1 MEGRR
6 MEKDAVAH
14 RRHRPG
20 PGAPPPGVA
29 PGHLKAA
36 SEIAELQR
44 SQSVGGLHQKGDPPS
59 CIKKP
64 SKELG
69 RPQQRPS
76 LLPTHALVPAEDPK
90 GTAEV
95 HVLSAPTLGG
105 CTLSPPPHPGCLHG
119 IHQGTH
125 WGTGCYILDALPDLG
140 TRACSVPLPSRAP
153 SPSPHCPCTTHC
165 SSQAESED
173 QGRDLRSDIE
183 DASCQADPEEDKQE
197 KNQDA
202 LEKLDTDG
210 GRTEPEGKG
219 CRPEEQEPESVK
231 LDEPPGKEKPSEF
244 VEIDL
249 GDRAEEVVT
258 GAVREEKRPQMDVG
272 DLSEDETKTSWVC
285 CIPYSTRR
293 KAKESV

>member
-1 MEGRR
+1 
-6 MEKDAVAH
+6 MEKDAAAH

-44 SQSVGGLHQKGDPPS
+44 SRSVGGLHQKGDPPS

-64 SKELG
+64 SKEL
-69 RPQQRPS
+69 
-76 LLPTHALVPAEDPK
+76 
-90 GTAEV
+90 
-95 HVLSAPTLGG
+95 
-105 CTLSPPPHPGCLHG
+105 
-119 IHQGTH
+119 
-125 WGTGCYILDALPDLG
+125 
-140 TRACSVPLPSRAP
+140 
-153 SPSPHCPCTTHC
+153 
-165 SSQAESED
+165 ESED